1 MLSPE
6 LLDIPDAHP
15 TRDTPSPV
23 AGFSKSP
30 GQRCPRIDSHRLLQG
45 TRELLI
51 AHAGEHYRLR
61 LTRNDKLI
69 LTK

>member
-1 MLSPE
+1 MLS
-6 LLDIPDAHP
+6 LDSHSSVD
-15 TRDTPSPV
+15 TSLVEVQTPSRARLPI
-23 AGFSKSP
+23 GR
-30 GQRCPRIDSHRLLQG
+30 QQIRIDSASLLQG

-51 AHAGEHYRLR
+51 AHAGEDYRLR